1 METPQTIVRLDS
13 LVTGSRLVVR
23 SKKDW
28 RFAAISKTV
37 NGRVVITVASPTGG
51 SYRLRRAV
59 DTEIIHEGN
68 VPILVYD
75 DTDTWRE
82 NFGRYDM
89 RW

>member
-1 METPQTIVRLDS
+1 METPQTIIRLDS

-37 NGRVVITVASPTGG
+37 DGRVVITVASPTGS
-51 SYRLRRAV
+51 SYRLRREI
-59 DTEIIHEGN
+59 DTEIIFEGD
-68 VPILVYD
+68 VPILRYD

-82 NFGRYDM
+82 NFGRYDV